1 MSKPPSSLREIFK
14 ISNRNRKQNKHKKK
28 VGYRF
33 EADFMSTNSSI
44 ESHNLENASQIIAA
58 QYKQD

>member
-44 ESHNLENASQIIAA
+44 ESHNNLENASQIIAA
-58 QYKQD
+58 QYK